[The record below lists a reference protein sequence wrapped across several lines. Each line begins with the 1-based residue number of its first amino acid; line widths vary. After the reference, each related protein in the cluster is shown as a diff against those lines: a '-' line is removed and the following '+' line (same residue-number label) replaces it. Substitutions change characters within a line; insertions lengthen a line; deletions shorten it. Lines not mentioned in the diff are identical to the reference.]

1 MLFSGHFNYEF
12 NRYTS
17 RIEPHGSVES
27 VEEAMKKIHIRVA
40 RRLDGFQ
47 GSQNYILM

>member
-17 RIEPHGSVES
+17 RIEEPHGSVES
-27 VEEAMKKIHIRVA
+27 VDFVTR
-40 RRLDGFQ
+40 F
-47 GSQNYILM
+47 